1 MRYVVLDKLYDRAL
15 SGLPVLGTPRAMARR
30 FEGKTLEARAD
41 RAVAFYTVMS
51 GTAGFAFGITGL
63 ITVPVTVPANIASVA
78 LLQLHLCA
86 ALAVLHGRDP
96 HDADVRAACIAC
108 VLRRSEAEHTGRE
121 ETSQPA
127 EREKKSL
134 LSRLT
139 TKLLERGVRI
149 TAEQA
154 GRLASRGARSL
165 PLVGGLVGG
174 TSDAYATGEVG
185 RAARAAFNDNSRGA
199 LEGLIA

>member
-30 FEGKTLEARAD
+30 FKEQSLEARTD
-41 RAVAFYTVMS
+41 RAVKFYTVLS
-51 GTAGFAFGITGL
+51 GTAGFAFGVTGL
-63 ITVPVTVPANIASVA
+63 VTVPVTVPANIASVA

-86 ALAVLHGRDP
+86 AMAVLHGRDP
-96 HDADVRAACIAC
+96 READVRATCIAC
-108 VLRRSEAEHTGRE
+108 VLQRSDAEQAGE
-121 ETSQPA
+121 EGSERPA
-127 EREKKSL
+127 EREKKGL
-134 LSRLT
+134 LARLT

-154 GRLASRGARSL
+154 GRLASKGARSL

-174 TSDAYATGEVG
+174 TADAYATGEVG
-185 RAARAAFNDNSRGA
+185 RAAQAAFEDGGRGA